1 MEEVK
6 ETQPKKKGSA
16 KTKKQKDTE
25 ETIVENNEIVNEVAP
40 EEAPKPEPTAEEAPK
55 PETTVEEAPKPEP
68 TVEEAPK
75 PEPTVEEAPK
85 PEPTAEEAPKPVKP
99 VEQPKEDAKPKTETT
114 AKKEVPT
121 IAELRK
127 MRKFNESVFK
137 FSDGFACTATSQRT
151 ANVKHNAWLAGK

>member
-25 ETIVENNEIVNEVAP
+25 ETIVENNEIVNDAAP
-40 EEAPKPEPTAEEAPK
+40 
-55 PETTVEEAPKPEP
+55 VEEAPNPEP
-68 TVEEAPK
+68 TTEEAQ
-75 PEPTVEEAPK
+75 EPTVEEAPK
-85 PEPTAEEAPKPVKP
+85 PEPTAEEAQKPESTAEEAPKPEPKETVAKPEPVKP
-99 VEQPKEDAKPKTETT
+99 VEQPKDDSKPTT
-114 AKKEVPT
+114 AKKSVPT

-151 ANVKHNAWLAGK
+151 ANAKHNAWLAGE

>member
-25 ETIVENNEIVNEVAP
+25 ETIVENNEIVNEIAS
-40 EEAPKPEPTAEEAPK
+40 EEAPKPEPTAEEAPN
-55 PETTVEEAPKPEP
+55 PEP
-68 TVEEAPK
+68 TTEEAQ
-75 PEPTVEEAPK
+75 EPTVEEAPK
-85 PEPTAEEAPKPVKP
+85 PEPTAEEAPKPEPKETVAKPEPVKP
-99 VEQPKEDAKPKTETT
+99 VEQPKDDSKPTT
-114 AKKEVPT
+114 AKKSVPT

-151 ANVKHNAWLAGK
+151 ANAKHNAWLAGE